1 MHRGHHYDQES
12 GGSPSQPDIAG
23 VGHNQT
29 NMADRPAQW
38 QVLHGDSRTGSGEAY
53 GAVTDLDLVEAAF
66 VEGFIAASDPTSF
79 LRLARVPFRATAPD
93 GAKLALLR
101 VEIDSIADVGAI
113 TPHFGGDT
121 FRYDPLPASM
131 VSRRRR
137 LRLVYFDGA
146 RLRPLS
152 LDEIMTLTP
161 QIDRAFSDEVHLV
174 GSPGQA
180 GR

>member
-12 GGSPSQPDIAG
+12 GGSPSRLEIAG
-23 VGHNQT
+23 VGHNQV
-29 NMADRPAQW
+29 NAPARPAQW
-38 QVLHGDSRTGSGEAY
+38 QVLHGDPEPGGNEPC

-66 VEGFIAASDPTSF
+66 AEGFLVAGDPTSF
-79 LRLARVPFRATAPD
+79 LRLARVPFQATTPD

-113 TPHFGGDT
+113 TPHLGGDT
-121 FRYDPLPASM
+121 FRYDPLPATM

-137 LRLVYFDGA
+137 LRFIYFDGA

-152 LDEIMTLTP
+152 LG
-161 QIDRAFSDEVHLV
+161 EVIALA
-174 GSPGQA
+174 PD
-180 GR
+180 